1 MNIAQKIK
9 DDIQRFKLGS
19 TFGYGDFNVPADK
32 LTTAAKAVERLLK
45 KGVIKKL
52 SKGTFYKP
60 KQTSFGDLTPSNND
74 VIKPYLFDNNKRI
87 AYITGQYL
95 YNNLGLTTQIPSTIK
110 IASLSKR
117 ITINKGAVKAK
128 PAKSYVEVTDGNYYL
143 LGLLDALKDFN
154 NISDLNSDLAIKRM
168 IYLIQLLDQKQLKNI
183 LKYAY
188 KYPPR
193 VRAVLGAILEYIQVE
208 VLLDKLKLSLNP
220 LSNFHFVIKDENL
233 PTMKNWNIK

>member
-1 MNIAQKIK
+1 
-9 DDIQRFKLGS
+9 
-19 TFGYGDFNVPADK
+19 
-32 LTTAAKAVERLLK
+32 
-45 KGVIKKL
+45 
-52 SKGTFYKP
+52 
-60 KQTSFGDLTPSNND
+60 
-74 VIKPYLFDNNKRI
+74 
-87 AYITGQYL
+87 
-95 YNNLGLTTQIPSTIK
+95 
-110 IASLSKR
+110 
-117 ITINKGAVKAK
+117 
-128 PAKSYVEVTDGNYYL
+128 
-143 LGLLDALKDFN
+143 LKDFN

-220 LSNFHFVIKDENL
+220 LSDFHFVIKDENL

>member
-1 MNIAQKIK
+1 MNIAKKIK

-19 TFGYGDFNVPADK
+19 TFGYGDFNVPAEK

-60 KQTSFGDLTPSNND
+60 KKTSFGNLTPSNND

-87 AYITGQYL
+87 AYITGNYL

-117 ITINKGAVKAK
+117 ITINKGTVKAK
-128 PAKSYVEVTDGNYYL
+128 PAKSYVEVTDSNYYL

-154 NISDLNSDLAIKRM
+154 NIADLDGSLAIKRL
-168 IYLIQLLDQKQLKNI
+168 IFLIQSLDQRQSKNI
-183 LKYAY
+183 LKCAY

-193 VRAVLGAILEYIQVE
+193 VRAILGAILEFIQADI
-208 VLLDKLKLSLNP
+208 LLDKLKLSLNP
-220 LSNFHFVIKDENL
+220 LSNYHFYIKDENL